1 MRSAIISVGTELLFG
16 KVVNTNAAYLS
27 QELNEMGID
36 VMYHYTMGD
45 NPGRLARMLE
55 FAFEDCELLIITG
68 GLGPTEDDLT
78 KETVCEYMGVEL
90 EKSDEISDGLIKYFE
105 RTGYIYTENNMK
117 QAYVPVGGT
126 VFRNTAGTAPGFAV
140 ERDGKRVICMPGVP
154 REMKKM
160 FAESVKPYLMA
171 ESDACI
177 FSKSVK
183 VFGVGESLTETMLL
197 PFIDGQTDPTIA
209 TYAKEGVVEVRITSK
224 RRTEEEAAAAVEE
237 MLGGVMEVL
246 GDSVFTQDGLE
257 LQQEVAK
264 RLIERKITVSCC
276 ESPTAGMF
284 ASWLA
289 DVPGISEVFSGGYV
303 VYDEKAAETLIGV
316 PADVLAEHTLYSSET
331 ADVMTGKLAER
342 TGCRMC
348 VAITGVAGPDAV
360 GEFTPGMY
368 NISVLFDGRLWS
380 RKYNRRGRTREL
392 NREFMTQS
400 AFDMILRILD
410 GKKMTEVR

>member
-90 EKSDEISDGLIKYFE
+90 ERSDEIADGLIKYFE

-303 VYDEKAAETLIGV
+303 VYNEKAAETLIGM

-331 ADVMTGKLAER
+331 ADVMVGKLAER

-360 GEFTPGMY
+360 REFTPGMY